1 MSVYLFLGKSRT
13 DPNDVN
19 YVALHNAYIGEMT
32 PTKGI
37 QFFAFTL
44 ALFLLL
50 RQALVAIHEC

>member
-1 MSVYLFLGKSRT
+1 
-13 DPNDVN
+13 
-19 YVALHNAYIGEMT
+19 MT

-50 RQALVAIHEC
+50 RQALVVFFG